1 MNPDNL
7 YQTAIDSSMSPL
19 AVLMMGVIVLAL
31 LVLFRSR
38 HTAVATIIAA
48 VCYLPQTE
56 AINLGFHFYAIRL
69 VLLAGI
75 IRVFTRGETKGFR
88 WGRVDRALLSYALVI
103 MIMASLRDP
112 YEFTYRLG
120 NLYDILLGYFTF
132 RCLIR
137 NEDDF
142 RRILSKTAYVLLP
155 FAGLMLYESF
165 TNHNPFSVFHGVFV
179 SSEVRYAHVRAIGPF
194 RNPITAGSFGATFFM
209 FYASLLFAR
218 VHTRAVF
225 LCLAASVA
233 IVYSA
238 HATGPFL
245 GLSLGLLS
253 FACWR
258 VRDRMKE
265 ILWGCVGLLF
275 VLQLA
280 MNKPVWFLIGRASGI
295 AGGGGWHRSELIE
308 KAVEHF
314 DRWWFAGTMD
324 TVDWF
329 PYYLPDYGVADITNW
344 FISAAVVAGLLGL
357 ITAIM
362 LIVVSF
368 QTLSK
373 ALSARR
379 EKLEERFFWGVG
391 STLLATI
398 GIFFSLTHLDQMRS
412 IFYFLLASFT
422 ALATYAHPVAVPI
435 RAVPARVLERVPWR
449 EKLGEM

>member
-1 MNPDNL
+1 
-7 YQTAIDSSMSPL
+7 
-19 AVLMMGVIVLAL
+19 
-31 LVLFRSR
+31 
-38 HTAVATIIAA
+38 
-48 VCYLPQTE
+48 
-56 AINLGFHFYAIRL
+56 
-69 VLLAGI
+69 
-75 IRVFTRGETKGFR
+75 
-88 WGRVDRALLSYALVI
+88 
-103 MIMASLRDP
+103 
-112 YEFTYRLG
+112 
-120 NLYDILLGYFTF
+120 
-132 RCLIR
+132 
-137 NEDDF
+137 
-142 RRILSKTAYVLLP
+142 
-155 FAGLMLYESF
+155 
-165 TNHNPFSVFHGVFV
+165 
-179 SSEVRYAHVRAIGPF
+179 
-194 RNPITAGSFGATFFM
+194 M

-225 LCLAASVA
+225 LGLAASVA

-344 FISAAVVAGLLGL
+344 FISPAVLAGLLGL

-373 ALSARR
+373 SLSPRR
-379 EKLEERFFWGVG
+379 GKFEQKFFLGVG
-391 STLLATI
+391 AIPVGTL
-398 GIFFSLTHLDQMRS
+398 GIFFSLSLICPMQMN
-412 IFYFLLASFT
+412 F
-422 ALATYAHPVAVPI
+422 
-435 RAVPARVLERVPWR
+435 
-449 EKLGEM
+449 

>member
-1 MNPDNL
+1 MNPDL
-7 YQTAIDSSMSPL
+7 YQASIDSSMSPL
-19 AVLMMGVIVLAL
+19 AILMTGALVLAL

-38 HTAVATIIAA
+38 HTAAATIIAA

-56 AINLGFHFYAIRL
+56 AVNLGFHFYAIRL

-75 IRVFTRGETKGFR
+75 IRVFTRKEYKGFA
-88 WGRVDRALLSYALVI
+88 WGRVDRALVIYALVI
-103 MIMASLRDP
+103 IIMASIRAP
-112 YEFTYRLG
+112 EEFTYRLG

-137 NEDDF
+137 DETDF
-142 RRILSKTAYVLLP
+142 RLILSRTAYVLIP

-165 TNHNPFSVFHGVFV
+165 TSHNPFAAFHGVFT
-179 SSEVRYAHVRAIGPF
+179 SSEVRYAHVRATGPF
-194 RNPITAGSFGATFFM
+194 RNPITAGSFGATFAM

-218 VHTRAVF
+218 AHVRSA
-225 LCLAASVA
+225 LLGLAASIA

-245 GLSLGLLS
+245 GLSLGILAFL
-253 FACWR
+253 CWR
-258 VRDRMKE
+258 VRTRMKQ

-329 PYYLPDYGVADITNW
+329 PYQLAAYGTADITNW
-344 FISAAVVAGLLGL
+344 FIAAAVVAGLLGL
-357 ITAIM
+357 LTAIM
-362 LIVVSF
+362 LMVVSF

-373 ALSARR
+373 ALAARR
-379 EKLEERFFWGVG
+379 GKLEERFVWGIG
-391 STLLATI
+391 ATLVATI
-398 GIFFSLTHLDQMRS
+398 GIFFSITYMDQMQV
-412 IFYFLLASFT
+412 IFYFLLASFS
-422 ALATYAHPVAVPI
+422 ALATVAGPVAVPVQ
-435 RAVPARVLERVPWR
+435 RVPARVLERVPWR

>member
-1 MNPDNL
+1 MNPDNS
-7 YQTAIDSSMSPL
+7 YQTAINSPMSPL
-19 AVLMMGVIVLAL
+19 AILMTGAIMLAL

-38 HTAVATIIAA
+38 QTAAMAIIAA

-56 AINLGFHFYAIRL
+56 ALNLGFHFYAIRL
-69 VLLAGI
+69 VLLAGM
-75 IRVFTRGETKGFR
+75 IRVFTRGENKGFR
-88 WGRVDRALLSYALVI
+88 WGRIDWALVTYALVI
-103 MIMASLRDP
+103 ITMASLRAP
-112 YEFTYRLG
+112 AEFTYRLG
-120 NLYDILLGYFTF
+120 GLYDILLGYFTF
-132 RCLIR
+132 RCLIQD
-137 NEDDF
+137 EADF
-142 RRILSKTAYVLLP
+142 RAILSRTAYVLIP

-179 SSEVRYAHVRAIGPF
+179 SSEVRYAHVRATGTF
-194 RNPITAGSFGATFFM
+194 RNAITAGSFGATFTM
-209 FYASLLFAR
+209 LYASLLFAR
-218 VHTRAVF
+218 VHIRSAF
-225 LCLAASVA
+225 LGLAASIA

-245 GLSLGLLS
+245 GLALGFLS
-253 FACWR
+253 FALWR
-258 VRDRMKE
+258 VRDRVKQ
-265 ILWGCVGLLF
+265 ILWGCVGLLL

-280 MNKPVWFLIGRASGI
+280 MKKPVWFLIGRASGI

-329 PYYLPDYGVADITNW
+329 PYRLPDYGVADITNW
-344 FISAAVVAGLLGL
+344 FIAAAVVAGLLGL
-357 ITAIM
+357 ITAIL

-379 EKLEERFFWGVG
+379 EKLEQRFVWGIG
-391 STLLATI
+391 STLVATV
-398 GIFFSLTHLDQMRS
+398 GIFFSITYMDQMQV